1 LIKQSAACWALGV
14 VEAEEIDRL
23 NILQASLLAMVKALA
38 GLTSKA
44 DCALIDG
51 NQTIPAALFRIGE
64 FSNGRLVYQK
74 TIIKGDQL
82 CLSIAAAS
90 IVAKVARDEMM
101 VDLDKQH
108 PEYGFA
114 THKGYGCA
122 AHFEALQ
129 RYGPSQ
135 AHRQSF
141 KPVRDAVIGPKS
153 HGPLFEYEPQ

>member
-1 LIKQSAACWALGV
+1 
-14 VEAEEIDRL
+14 
-23 NILQASLLAMVKALA
+23 M
-38 GLTSKA
+38 
-44 DCALIDG
+44 LIDG

-64 FSNGRLVYQK
+64 FSNGSAVYQK

-101 VDLDKQH
+101 VDLDKQY

-129 RYGPSQ
+129 RYGPSPI
-135 AHRQSF
+135 HRQSF
-141 KPVRDAVIGPKS
+141 KPVRDAW
-153 HGPLFEYEPQ
+153 

>member
-1 LIKQSAACWALGV
+1 
-14 VEAEEIDRL
+14 
-23 NILQASLLAMVKALA
+23 MVKALA
-38 GLTSKA
+38 GLSSKA
-44 DCALIDG
+44 DCVLIDG
-51 NQTIPAALFRIGE
+51 NQTIPVALFRIGE
-64 FSNGRLVYQK
+64 FSNGRLLYQK
-74 TIIKGDQL
+74 TIIKGDQF

-101 VDLDKQH
+101 VDLDKQY

-129 RYGPSQ
+129 RYGPSPI
-135 AHRQSF
+135 HRQSF

-153 HGPLFEYEPQ
+153 QRAAV